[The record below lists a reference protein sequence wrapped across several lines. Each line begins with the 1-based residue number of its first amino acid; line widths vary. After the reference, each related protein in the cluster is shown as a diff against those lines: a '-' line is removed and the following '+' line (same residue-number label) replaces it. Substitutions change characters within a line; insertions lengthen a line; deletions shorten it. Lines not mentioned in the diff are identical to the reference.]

1 MALRNPR
8 GVAIVALLLSGM
20 AGFVDALGFLTLGG
34 YFVSF
39 MSGNSTRLAVAM
51 ADGSFAT
58 AFTVVGI
65 VALYVLGVM
74 AGSLTG
80 RTAGP
85 RHRPTVMVFVTGL
98 LILAAA
104 THALGATPV
113 AVSLMVLAM
122 GAENATFEREAD
134 VSVTLTYMTGTLVKM
149 AQRLVTALTG
159 GERWGW
165 VRHFLQW
172 LAMVIG
178 VVLGASA
185 HRVLGL
191 NALWL
196 AALWGATLAGV
207 LSRMPP
213 SVGLTDADR
222 RGAHK

>member
-51 ADGSFAT
+51 ADGSFVT
-58 AFTVVGI
+58 ALTVAGI
-65 VALYVLGVM
+65 IALYVLGVM

-85 RHRPTVMVFVTGL
+85 HHRPTVMVLVTGL

-104 THALGATPV
+104 AHALGATPV

-122 GAENATFEREAD
+122 GAENATFEREVD

-149 AQRLVTALTG
+149 GQRLVTALTG

-178 VVLGASA
+178 VVIGAA
-185 HRVLGL
+185 VYRVLGL

-213 SVGLTDADR
+213 SVGRIDADR
-222 RGAHK
+222 SGAQG